1 MIALP
6 STPFFNLVKMSSA
19 GSKECSL
26 KEMNDRAKFSH
37 SNEELSIQHECLD
50 FCHETDM
57 GPKVKELKTILVR
70 KVASRN

>member
-6 STPFFNLVKMSSA
+6 FTPFCNLVKMS
-19 GSKECSL
+19 GKECSL

-37 SNEELSIQHECLD
+37 SNEELSIQHECLY
-50 FCHETDM
+50 FCLETDT
-57 GPKVKELKTILVR
+57 GPKIKELKTILVR